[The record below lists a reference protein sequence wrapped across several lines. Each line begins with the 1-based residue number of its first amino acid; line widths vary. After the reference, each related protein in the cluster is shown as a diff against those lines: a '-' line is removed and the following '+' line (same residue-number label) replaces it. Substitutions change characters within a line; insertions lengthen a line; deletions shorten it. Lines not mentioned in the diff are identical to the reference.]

1 MGFGE
6 GVGLKIV
13 EKWVDYF
20 VYHKKVELEKIEMK
34 FQIESNQA
42 DNPIIEVTQAVQLA
56 DYVLELKFSDGK
68 ANRVDFK
75 KFLEAASHPEIRKY
89 LDPKNFSEFELKDGN
104 VIWND
109 YELIFPIGD
118 LYSGEIG

>member
-1 MGFGE
+1 LRNF
-6 GVGLKIV
+6 

-20 VYHKKVELEKIEMK
+20 VYHKKVELEKIEMN
-34 FQIESNQA
+34 FQIELNQA
-42 DNPIIEVTQAVQLA
+42 DNPIIEVTQVIQLV
-56 DYVLELKFSDGK
+56 DYVLESKFSDGK
-68 ANRVDFK
+68 TTRVEFK

-89 LDPKNFSEFELKDGN
+89 LDSKNFSEFELKDGN

-109 YELIFPIGD
+109 YELIFPISD